1 MLGYLTL
8 GLSVSLLY
16 YPSLAAAKTYCKR
29 GKALNFDSIFR
40 GAMLADSLRH
50 TSAES
55 DPGSDFEEGA
65 EARSRDRPLPDSH
78 PYCLN

>member
-8 GLSVSLLY
+8 GLSVSLLN
-16 YPSLAAAKTYCKR
+16 YPSLATAKTYCKR
-29 GKALNFDSIFR
+29 GKAVHLNYILR
-40 GAMLADSLRH
+40 GAMLADSLRD

-55 DPGSDFEEGA
+55 DPGSNFEEGV